1 MKKKREIIKY
11 FMVAI
16 YEKNEKLICGNKF
29 IKAID
34 MINKYRKAY
43 PQQMQ
48 IGTSNFIHYDME
60 KQKFVT
66 NMNYNV

>member
-1 MKKKREIIKY
+1 
-11 FMVAI
+11 
-16 YEKNEKLICGNKF
+16 
-29 IKAID
+29 
-34 MINKYRKAY
+34 MINKYRKPY

-48 IGTSNFIHYDME
+48 IGTNNFIHYDME